1 MHLDAK
7 IWGPHYWFFIHSLA
21 LSYPDSP
28 NDIIKRKYYDFFM
41 NLPLFLPDME
51 MAKGFSAL
59 LDTYPVSP
67 YLNNKDSLFRWTVF
81 IHNKINALLGT
92 QPMTLDEAMDKYYAN
107 YEPQPTYL
115 YKDLKIRRY
124 YLHVGFILAVLALA
138 VYFA

>member
-28 NDIIKRKYYDFFM
+28 NDILKRKYYDFFM
-41 NLPLFLPDME
+41 NLPLFLPDVE
-51 MAKGFSAL
+51 FAKYFSTL

-67 YLNNKDSLFRWTVF
+67 YLNSKDSLFRWTVF
-81 IHNKINALLGT
+81 IHNKINAVLGT
-92 QPMTLDEAMDKYYAN
+92 QPMTVEEAMDKYYVN

-124 YLHVGFILAVLALA
+124 YLHVGFILTVLALSF
-138 VYFA
+138 YFA